1 MDSGSSTGSSIN
13 RTPPVFLQQP
23 PPQPFPLLL
32 SSKHKDFHHHDN
44 FNFDYNSFGDNY
56 NDAIPLFN
64 ILDNEEDCYSSND
77 DHYSDI
83 NNNRDGNNT
92 IIAQPSPLSWVQ
104 TFPPNGSFNN
114 FIPQPS
120 QSLAP
125 PSTFALVTFPPPE
138 HLIMDVHSPTSQ
150 ILTSASNT
158 TQQQEAITA
167 LNERQKENQK
177 VISISDNRNN
187 NNKVIKGVDV
197 EDYIDLDIIDTLAE
211 NNSSKSNNDRNSNKR
226 KRKSKSNSQPITTR
240 LIKKT
245 KIFGNGNHSNDSNCN
260 SNNDD
265 CDTNVNDII
274 VVDDETKS
282 VIDDDTITTPTTP
295 INDDTTADDSIIET
309 ISLKRKFLDEEESQE
324 EKRRRFLERNRVAAS
339 KCRQK
344 KKVWVQDLNDRVI
357 TAEKI
362 NAQLTSS
369 VRALK
374 DELMSLQDQVM
385 AHINCT
391 NCNLVQN
398 YLDHCAR
405 FRPLQQTSL
414 SQFQTTSP
422 SLSP

>member
-92 IIAQPSPLSWVQ
+92 IIAVNDNNNKINDNNGDII
-104 TFPPNGSFNN
+104 TFTINQNDYD
-114 FIPQPS
+114 
-120 QSLAP
+120 L
-125 PSTFALVTFPPPE
+125 
-138 HLIMDVHSPTSQ
+138 HSPTSQ

-324 EKRRRFLERNRVAAS
+324 EKRRRFLERNRVA
-339 KCRQK
+339 
-344 KKVWVQDLNDRVI
+344 VWVQDLNDRVI